1 MKSFEIY
8 LSDEKDTQELG
19 NALAKYA
26 SMQDV
31 FALKGNLGSGK
42 TVLARSFIQEY
53 CADENTTVSSPTYNI
68 VQVYDDCPS
77 GIAIWH
83 FDLYRLENLED
94 IWETGIEEAFGDG
107 ISIIEWSEKAANI
120 LPKEKTIII
129 SIRADDSQNDCKRI
143 VQIIPP
149 SEKWANNLEL
159 IMQELG

>member
-1 MKSFEIY
+1 
-8 LSDEKDTQELG
+8 
-19 NALAKYA
+19 
-26 SMQDV
+26 
-31 FALKGNLGSGK
+31 
-42 TVLARSFIQEY
+42 
-53 CADENTTVSSPTYNI
+53 
-68 VQVYDDCPS
+68 
-77 GIAIWH
+77 
-83 FDLYRLENLED
+83 LED

-129 SIRADDSQNDCKRI
+129 SIRANDSQNDCKRI